1 MYHFNSY
8 DDQLLVQYNIDC
20 GNETLAYFSITSLDI
35 QGKDCEYFDGD
46 KRYERCYS
54 KSPYYITLVHI
65 IFPSI

>member
-8 DDQLLVQYNIDC
+8 DDQLLAEYNIDC

-35 QGKDCEYFDGD
+35 QGKDCEDSNGN
-46 KRYERCYS
+46 KRYEYYS